1 MEARL
6 CSKGRTM
13 AKLPK
18 PVKQVSAAKN
28 AADKRAMQAEK
39 VKKANCAPMTVPTR
53 LQQSKLQK
61 LLAKPLR

>member
-1 MEARL
+1 
-6 CSKGRTM
+6 M

-28 AADKRAMQAEK
+28 AADKRTMQAEK
-39 VKKANCAPMTVPTR
+39 VKKAKRAPMTVPTR